1 MTYWFKVYAMVT
13 ILVFLTT
20 SALLFAAIAVR
31 QITGLI
37 SKAFQAKPYI
47 GNPAV
52 ALMKTSTKET
62 SNESVH
68 NMRDRIGVAVLATE
82 WPTVGGATKG

>member
-1 MTYWFKVYAMVT
+1 MLT

-20 SALLFAAIAVR
+20 SALVFAAIAVKE
-31 QITGLI
+31 ITGLI
-37 SKAFQAKPYI
+37 SRAFHAKPYI
-47 GNPAV
+47 GDPV
-52 ALMKTSTKET
+52 IALMKTSTKET

-82 WPTVGGATKG
+82 WPTAGGTTKG